1 VSTNT
6 DLVGLSA
13 AEISQ
18 KLRAGEVSSV
28 EVTQAYLDR
37 IADVDSSVGAYL
49 ARDDEQTL
57 QAARDADARRQ
68 SGEDVPELT
77 GVPIAVKDNIVT
89 RGLTTTCGSKVLE
102 GWEPVYDAT
111 VVERLRKAGLPILGK
126 TNLDEF
132 AMGSATE
139 FSAFHPTHNPW
150 DLQRHPGGSGGGSAA
165 ALAAL
170 SAPLA
175 LGSDTGGSIRQPG
188 AVTGTVGVKPSYGGV
203 SRYGAVALASSLD
216 QVGPAARTVL
226 DAALL
231 HEVIA
236 GHDPRDGTSLPDA
249 VPPVVAAAKEG
260 ATGDLR
266 GVRIGVI
273 SQLQGEGYQDG
284 VRLRFAEALDDLRQA
299 GAEIVEV
306 SCPTFETALD
316 AYYIIHPAE
325 ASSNLARFDGMR
337 FGNRVEPTDGRP
349 VTVDT
354 VMSASRGL
362 FGPEVKRRLLLGIHV
377 LSGKQYEEYFMNA
390 KRVRSLV
397 VQDLAQAFNAVD
409 VLVSPTAPT
418 TTRPLGEKAD
428 DPTAA
433 YLADVATIPASL
445 AGIPA
450 MSVPVG
456 IAEDGLPVGLQVAA
470 PLKADDRMY
479 RVGAAVEAALT
490 QRWGG
495 PLLAQAPQL
504 GSTTVEVTR

>member
-1 VSTNT
+1 
-6 DLVGLSA
+6 
-13 AEISQ
+13 
-18 KLRAGEVSSV
+18 VSSV

-126 TNLDEF
+126 SNRDEC

-231 HEVIA
+231 HEVIG

-266 GVRIGVI
+266 GV
-273 SQLQGEGYQDG
+273 L
-284 VRLRFAEALDDLRQA
+284 L
-299 GAEIVEV
+299 V
-306 SCPTFETALD
+306 S
-316 AYYIIHPAE
+316 
-325 ASSNLARFDGMR
+325 
-337 FGNRVEPTDGRP
+337 
-349 VTVDT
+349 
-354 VMSASRGL
+354 SASYRARATRTVCVCALPKRSMICDKQGRKL
-362 FGPEVKRRLLLGIHV
+362 LKCRARRL
-377 LSGKQYEEYFMNA
+377 N
-390 KRVRSLV
+390 
-397 VQDLAQAFNAVD
+397 
-409 VLVSPTAPT
+409 
-418 TTRPLGEKAD
+418 PLWMLI
-428 DPTAA
+428 TSFIRQRRRRIW
-433 YLADVATIPASL
+433 L
-445 AGIPA
+445 
-450 MSVPVG
+450 
-456 IAEDGLPVGLQVAA
+456 
-470 PLKADDRMY
+470 
-479 RVGAAVEAALT
+479 ALT
-490 QRWGG
+490 VCGLVTELN
-495 PLLAQAPQL
+495 PLMGVP
-504 GSTTVEVTR
+504 SRS